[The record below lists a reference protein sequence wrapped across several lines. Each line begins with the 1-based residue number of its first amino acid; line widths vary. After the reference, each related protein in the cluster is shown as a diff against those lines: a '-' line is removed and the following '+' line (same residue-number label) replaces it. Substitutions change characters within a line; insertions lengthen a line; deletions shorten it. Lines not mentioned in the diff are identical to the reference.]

1 MIPFLNTLLDPQ
13 RYFIVFNY
21 KQEDKEQYFAL
32 HENYL
37 LKQRVNSNIQYLFL
51 NFVISS
57 KRRKVLLIIV
67 NRCTMRVTLLIIS
80 RCNCK
85 WLERHY
91 ISQIIPADK

>member
-51 NFVISS
+51 NFAISS

-67 NRCTMRVTLLIIS
+67 NHCTMRVTLLIIS
-80 RCNCK
+80 RSNCK